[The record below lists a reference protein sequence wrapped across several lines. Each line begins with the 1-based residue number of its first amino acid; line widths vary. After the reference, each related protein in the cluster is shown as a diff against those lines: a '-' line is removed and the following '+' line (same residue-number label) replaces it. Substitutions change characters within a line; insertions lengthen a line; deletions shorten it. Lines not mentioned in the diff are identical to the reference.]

1 MEKQKKVPKRGRP
14 GVKGFKELN
23 DGPKLPRS
31 VKMAPGSGGARNKSK
46 LANLDELDML
56 HHAAINQINDYN
68 HTTELPTGGSVSP
81 HCLSG
86 LTARLDCLLLLD
98 DSSSCWLQISSLLC
112 VLLTLC
118 SVQVVSMRS

>member
-14 GVKGFKELN
+14 GAKGFKELN

-68 HTTELPTGGSVSP
+68 HTTQLPSGESVIQSVSP
-81 HCLSG
+81 
-86 LTARLDCLLLLD
+86 ALLP
-98 DSSSCWLQISSLLC
+98 
-112 VLLTLC
+112 V
-118 SVQVVSMRS
+118 

>member
-1 MEKQKKVPKRGRP
+1 MEKQKKVTKRGRT
-14 GVKGFKELN
+14 GGKFKELN

-31 VKMAPGSGGARNKSK
+31 VKMAPGTGARNKSK

-68 HTTELPTGGSVSP
+68 HTTELPSGESAARL

-86 LTARLDCLLLLD
+86 LTARFNCLLLPD
-98 DSSSCWLQISSLLC
+98 DSSSS
-112 VLLTLC
+112 
-118 SVQVVSMRS
+118 